1 MNSNRV
7 LIFIFFVMLQFISIA
22 SIALEKGGLI
32 IRGGFT
38 NVDIA
43 ADNGNIAAVGDSGTP
58 TLTFTYLVT
67 ENLGVELLAG
77 LPIHHSIYDKAL
89 GTGVKIGSTK
99 HLPPAL
105 MFQYY
110 FYPAPRF
117 RTYIGVGLNH
127 TVFFKETATGPLSGA
142 GIELDASTGLVYQL
156 GMDWKWKDNLSLN
169 LDVRRWNIQTTAHVT
184 GIKSSS
190 LSTTLPDQ
198 LVFDVP
204 LDPLTIGLSL
214 TYEY

>member
-7 LIFIFFVMLQFISIA
+7 LLFSFFVMLQLTSIA

-32 IRGGFT
+32 IRGGYT

-58 TLTFTYLVT
+58 TLTLTYLVT
-67 ENLGVELLAG
+67 DNLGVEFLAG

-89 GTGVKIGSTK
+89 GTGVRIGSTK

-110 FYPAPRF
+110 FYPRARL

-127 TVFFKETATGPLSGA
+127 TVFFKETTTGPMSGSEL
-142 GIELDASTGLVYQL
+142 ELDASTGLVYQL
-156 GMDWKWKDNLSLN
+156 GMDWKWTENLSLN
-169 LDVRRWNIQTTAHVT
+169 LDVRRWKIQTTAHVT
-184 GIKSSS
+184 GIESSS
-190 LSTTLPDQ
+190 LSNILPDQ
-198 LVFDVP
+198 IVFDVP

>member
-1 MNSNRV
+1 MNSSRV
-7 LIFIFFVMLQFISIA
+7 LIFSFFVMLQFISIA

-32 IRGGFT
+32 IRGGYT

-43 ADNGNIAAVGDSGTP
+43 TDNGNIAAVGDSGTP
-58 TLTFTYLVT
+58 TLTLTYLVT
-67 ENLGVELLAG
+67 ENFGVEFLAG

-89 GTGVKIGSTK
+89 GTGVKIGITR

-105 MFQYY
+105 MFQHY
-110 FYPAPRF
+110 FYLGARF

-127 TVFFKETATGPLSGA
+127 TVFFKETTTGPMSGA
-142 GIELDASTGLVYQL
+142 ELELDASTGLVYQL
-156 GMDWKWKDNLSLN
+156 GMDWKWTENLSFN
-169 LDVRRWNIQTTAHVT
+169 LDVRRWNIRTTAHVT
-184 GIKSSS
+184 EIESSS
-190 LSTTLPDQ
+190 LSTILPDQ